1 MGMPV
6 GIKPAVRWL
15 AWCASAMAALALAMG
30 VHKAAS
36 GYEDR
41 ELPRG
46 LSHPIFALQLAG
58 SDAEVRLIAGC
69 SNAAERLAQCRD
81 EGTLRWQVYLDFPF
95 VVAYTGFLLACGW
108 LTGALWPKLRWIF
121 WAGAIVALVAAAMD
135 FRENLAMLWAL
146 AGSGAAGVRDAG
158 YAKWVWVSGAACFAA
173 LAAFAVVS
181 GRGFWWR
188 LISVA
193 VAAQILA
200 GAVVVWSA
208 SMSGCDLR
216 LEEGAMRTMSGLAML
231 ALFVLVLVFGAAL
244 KRFVIDE
251 LGARWHRAVWG

>member
-1 MGMPV
+1 MTTPV
-6 GIKPAVRWL
+6 GIERPVRRL
-15 AWCASAMAALALAMG
+15 AWCAIVMAALAVAMG

-69 SNAAERLAQCRD
+69 SNTTERLAQCRD
-81 EGTLRWQVYLDFPF
+81 EATLRWQVYLDFPF
-95 VVAYTGFLLACGW
+95 VAAYTGFLLACGW
-108 LTGALWPKLRWIF
+108 VTGALWPKLRWIGC
-121 WAGAIVALVAAAMD
+121 AGAIAAVVAAAMD
-135 FRENLAMLWAL
+135 LRENFAMLRTL
-146 AGSGAAGVRDAG
+146 AGGGAGGVRDAG
-158 YAKWVWVSGAACFAA
+158 YEKWVWVCVAACFAA

-208 SMSGCDLR
+208 STSGCDLR

-231 ALFVLVLVFGAAL
+231 AVLVLLLVYGWAL
-244 KRFVIDE
+244 KLFAFDKW
-251 LGARWHRAVWG
+251 GARWRRAVWG

>member
-1 MGMPV
+1 MTTPV
-6 GIKPAVRWL
+6 GIERPVRWL
-15 AWCASAMAALALAMG
+15 AWWAIAMAALAVAMG
-30 VHKAAS
+30 VHKAVS

-69 SNAAERLAQCRD
+69 SNATERLAQCRD
-81 EGTLRWQVYLDFPF
+81 EATLRWQVYLDFPF
-95 VVAYTGFLLACGW
+95 VAAYTGFLLACGW
-108 LTGALWPKLRWIF
+108 VTGALWPKLRWIA
-121 WAGAIVALVAAAMD
+121 WAGAIAAVVAAAMD
-135 FRENLAMLWAL
+135 FRENFAMLRTL
-146 AGSGAAGVRDAG
+146 AGSGAVGVRDAG
-158 YAKWVWVSGAACFAA
+158 YDKWVWVCVAACFAA

-231 ALFVLVLVFGAAL
+231 ALFVLVLAFGAAL
-244 KRFVIDE
+244 KLFAFDE
-251 LGARWHRAVWG
+251 WGARWHRAVWG

>member
-1 MGMPV
+1 MAMPV
-6 GIKPAVRWL
+6 GIERAVRWL
-15 AWCASAMAALALAMG
+15 AWCAIAIAALAVTMG

-46 LSHPIFALQLAG
+46 VSHPIFALQLAA

-69 SNAAERLAQCRD
+69 SNATERLAQCRD
-81 EGTLRWQVYLDFPF
+81 EATLRWQVYLDFPF
-95 VVAYTGFLLACGW
+95 VAAYTGFLLACGW
-108 LTGALWPKLRWIF
+108 LTGALWPKLRWIA
-121 WAGAIVALVAAAMD
+121 WAGVFVAVLAAAMD
-135 FRENLAMLWAL
+135 FRENSAMLRTL
-146 AGSGAAGVRDAG
+146 AGSGAVGVRDAG
-158 YAKWVWVSGAACFAA
+158 YAKWVWVCCAACFAA

-231 ALFVLVLVFGAAL
+231 ALFVLVLAFGAAL
-244 KRFVIDE
+244 KRLVIDE
-251 LGARWHRAVWG
+251 LGARWHRAVWR